1 MPRLQRIMAAGFPQ
15 HVLQRGNNREDC
27 FFAEADY
34 AAYLHWLE
42 RAARTYRVAIHAYV
56 LMANH
61 VHLLVTPDLEGGVS
75 RMMQYLGRHYVQY
88 INKTYGR
95 SGTLWERRFHA
106 SVVETEAYLL
116 TLHRYIELNPARAG
130 IVKAPEQYKWS
141 SAKDHLAPM
150 ENPLIVDHDVYMRL
164 GATPSARARAY
175 GALIE
180 EPLEE
185 EALSQIRTAA
195 RQGGVLGSDRFKEQ
209 IEIQLG
215 RRVRLGRPG
224 RKPKQLDAPEAG
236 EASSPEARVDARP
249 LVFALLSLVPLLSP
263 GGQDDSTRVE
273 KAKIRL

>member
-1 MPRLQRIMAAGFPQ
+1 LGVNVARLQRITAAGFPQ
-15 HVLQRGNNREDC
+15 HVVQRGHNREDC

-56 LMANH
+56 LMTNH
-61 VHLLVTPDLEGGVS
+61 VHLLITPGLEGGVS
-75 RMMQYLGRHYVQY
+75 RMMQYLGRQYVRY
-88 INKTYGR
+88 INKTHGR
-95 SGTLWERRFHA
+95 SGTLWERRFYA

-116 TLHRYIELNPARAG
+116 TLHRYIELNPVRAG

-150 ENPLIVDHDVYMRL
+150 GSSLIADHDVYMRL

-175 GALIE
+175 GALIG

-185 EALSQIRTAA
+185 GALSQIRSAA
-195 RQGGVLGSDRFKEQ
+195 RHGEVLGSDQFKDQ
-209 IEIQLG
+209 IEMQLG

-224 RKPKQLDAPEAG
+224 RKRKQLDATGAAQ
-236 EASSPEARVDARP
+236 ASSPAARVGARP
-249 LVFALLSLVPLLSP
+249 LVFALLSLAPSLSLEAR
-263 GGQDDSTRVE
+263 T
-273 KAKIRL
+273 IRRG